1 MCRKESSSKLR
12 AYAQNAHR
20 YLTQLSDQI
29 VALVST
35 EQAKS
40 FVWDSNIRNTEMQ
53 AARDAEDDDDDDTMR
68 MFSFE
73 VSKSEEQE
81 DNVTASEGFQ
91 VSLNKCFRAKFT
103 NTVNQQKGGCPFTS
117 GCCEGSRPYR
127 R

>member
-1 MCRKESSSKLR
+1 MCRRKFLQSATNSCAR
-12 AYAQNAHR
+12 NACS

-40 FVWDSNIRNTEMQ
+40 FVWDSILRNSEMQ
-53 AARDAEDDDDDDTMR
+53 AARDEYDDDDDDNMR

-81 DNVTASEGFQ
+81 ESVTASEGFQ
-91 VSLNKCFRAKFT
+91 VFAS
-103 NTVNQQKGGCPFTS
+103 
-117 GCCEGSRPYR
+117 
-127 R
+127 